1 MKLEAGDSSVKREAG
16 DSSQGSQGSGGV
28 KVERIDSSADAEA
41 ADDDDDDDRKGPMA
55 SPVGSP
61 RSSPVEQ
68 QPSKRQKRTA
78 VKAAA
83 AKPSGPH
90 YARAHGSVGSQRS
103 ADDTA
108 SRGARL
114 ERTMLTPFGCRQ
126 QDIREK
132 HVATKVAAAAAKAA
146 AVAKATA
153 VAVKVEDGVWHL
165 LRDKEPASS
174 SAGIAGAAASDPCAD
189 QE

>member
-1 MKLEAGDSSVKREAG
+1 VKLEAGDSSVKREAG

-28 KVERIDSSADAEA
+28 KVESIDSSADAEA

-68 QPSKRQKRTA
+68 QPAKRQKRTA

-90 YARAHGSVGSQRS
+90 YARAHGSVGAQRS
-103 ADDTA
+103 ADAIA
-108 SRGARL
+108 SRGATL
-114 ERTMLTPFGCRQ
+114 SRTTLTPWECRQ
-126 QDIREK
+126 EDIRAK
-132 HVATKVAAAAAKAA
+132 HVAVKAEAVAAAKAA
-146 AVAKATA
+146 A

-165 LRDKEPASS
+165 LKDKEPASS
-174 SAGIAGAAASDPCAD
+174 SAGSAGAAASDPCAD